1 MLPQEPRHALEW
13 QGILAA
19 LFSAM
24 MLGGAPILAKLAYQA
39 GADPTAVVI
48 LRTGLAALA
57 LWALYLIHPH
67 WRRYLYIYPV
77 GLLGCLAVGFTNA
90 LGSVFYYLGLYRLD
104 AAVAHLIYS
113 MYPILV
119 ALMIHLN
126 GEPIPGL
133 TRLRMFLASLGLV
146 FLLGRFQGTPDLFG
160 VLLMLLSSVFYA
172 LHVVLSQRVLY
183 EMPAQTMTLYALTAM
198 AAFTPVAGW
207 VFGNP
212 RPPVPS
218 SALGP
223 IFAMAAVLMFSRLGM
238 FMGVKRLGGTQTAL
252 LTVTEILVTVALAVG
267 WLGEHLTPI
276 QWVGASLMVASIMLV
291 IRESPRAPVPR
302 WRMPLLPPA
311 D

>member
-1 MLPQEPRHALEW
+1 MEW

-24 MLGGAPILAKLAYQA
+24 MLGGAPILAKLAYHE
-39 GADPTAVVI
+39 GADPTAVVV

-57 LWALYLIHPH
+57 LWVLYLIHPR

-90 LGSVFYYLGLYRLD
+90 LGSIFYYLGLYRLD

-119 ALMIHLN
+119 ALMTRLN
-126 GEPIPGL
+126 GESIPGL
-133 TRLRMFLASLGLV
+133 TRVRMLLATTGLLL
-146 FLLGRFQGTPDLFG
+146 LLGRFQGMPDPLG
-160 VLLMLLSSVFYA
+160 VLLVLLSSGFYA

-183 EMPAQTMTLYALTAM
+183 EMPAPTMALYALTAM

-207 VFGNP
+207 IFGNP
-212 RPPVPS
+212 RPPVPPG
-218 SALGP
+218 ALGP
-223 IFAMAAVLMFSRLGM
+223 IFGMAVVLMLSRLGM
-238 FMGVKRLGGTQTAL
+238 FTGVKRLGGTQTAL
-252 LTVTEILVTVALAVG
+252 LTVMEILVTVALAVG
-267 WLGEHLTPI
+267 WLGEHLTSV
-276 QWVGASLMVASIMLV
+276 QWIGASFMIISIMLV
-291 IRESPRAPVPR
+291 VRESPRAPIPR

>member
-1 MLPQEPRHALEW
+1 MRNALSGRW
-13 QGILAA
+13 RGIAAA
-19 LFSAM
+19 LFSAV
-24 MLGGAPILAKLAYQA
+24 MLGWAPILAKLAYQA

-48 LRTGLAALA
+48 LRTGLASLT
-57 LWALYLIHPH
+57 LWVLYLIYPP

-90 LGSVFYYLGLYRLD
+90 VGSVFYYLGLYRLD

-119 ALMIHLN
+119 ALMIRLN
-126 GEPIPGL
+126 GEPIPTL
-133 TRLRMFLASLGLV
+133 TGLRMLLASVGLI
-146 FLLGRFQGTPDLFG
+146 FLLGRFHGAPDLFG
-160 VLLMLLSSVFYA
+160 VLLMLLSSGLYA

-183 EMPAQTMTLYALTAM
+183 EMPAQTLALYGLTAM

-207 VFGNP
+207 VLGNP

-218 SALGP
+218 DSLGP
-223 IFAMAAVLMFSRLGM
+223 IFTMAVVLVFSRLGM
-238 FMGVKRLGGTQTAL
+238 FIGVKHLGGAQAAL
-252 LTVTEILVTVALAVG
+252 LTLAEILVTVSLAVG
-267 WLGEHLTPI
+267 WLGERLTWI
-276 QWVGASLMVASIMLV
+276 QWAGALLMVTSVILV
-291 IRESPRAPVPR
+291 IWESPRARAPR

>member
-1 MLPQEPRHALEW
+1 MEW

-19 LFSAM
+19 LFSAI
-24 MLGGAPILAKLAYQA
+24 MLGGAPILAKLAYHE

-57 LWALYLIHPH
+57 LWGLYLIHPR

-77 GLLGCLAVGFTNA
+77 GLLGCLAVGFANA

-119 ALMIHLN
+119 ALMTRLN

-133 TRLRMFLASLGLV
+133 TRIRILLASLGLIL
-146 FLLGRFQGTPDLFG
+146 LLGRFQGMPDLLG
-160 VLLMLLSSVFYA
+160 VLLVLLSSGFYA

-183 EMPAQTMTLYALTAM
+183 EMPAQTLTLYALTAM

-207 VFGNP
+207 IFGNP
-212 RPPVPS
+212 HPPVPS

-223 IFAMAAVLMFSRLGM
+223 IFAMAAVLMLSRLGM
-238 FMGVKRLGGTQTAL
+238 FTGVKRLGGTQTAL
-252 LTVTEILVTVALAVG
+252 LTVMEILVTVALAVG

-276 QWVGASLMVASIMLV
+276 QWAGASLMIASIMLV
-291 IRESPRAPVPR
+291 MRESPRAPVPR

>member
-1 MLPQEPRHALEW
+1 MEW
-13 QGILAA
+13 QGVLAA
-19 LFSAM
+19 LFSAI

-57 LWALYLIHPH
+57 LWALYLIHPR

-113 MYPILV
+113 MYPVLV
-119 ALMIHLN
+119 ALMIRLN
-126 GEPIPGL
+126 GESIPGL
-133 TRLRMFLASLGLV
+133 TRLRMLLASVGLLL
-146 FLLGRFQGTPDLFG
+146 LLGRFQGRPDLLG
-160 VLLMLLSSVFYA
+160 VFLVLLSSGFYA

-183 EMPAQTMTLYALTAM
+183 EMPAQTLTLYALTAM
-198 AAFTPVAGW
+198 AAFTPIAGW
-207 VFGNP
+207 VFGGAHSE
-212 RPPVPS
+212 VPTA
-218 SALGP
+218 ALSP
-223 IFAMAAVLMFSRLGM
+223 ILAMAAVLMLSRLGM
-238 FMGVKRLGGTQTAL
+238 FVGVKRLGGTQTAL
-252 LTVTEILVTVALAVG
+252 LTVMEILVTVTLAVG
-267 WLGEHLTPI
+267 LLGERLTPI
-276 QWVGASLMVASIMLV
+276 QWVGALFMVTSVILV
-291 IRESPRAPVPR
+291 TREAPRAPLPR